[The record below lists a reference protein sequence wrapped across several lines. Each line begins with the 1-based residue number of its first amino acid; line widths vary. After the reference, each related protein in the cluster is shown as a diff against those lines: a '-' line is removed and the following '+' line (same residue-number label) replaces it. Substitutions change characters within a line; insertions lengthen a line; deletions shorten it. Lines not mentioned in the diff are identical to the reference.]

1 EIGLKIREDCFEPVT
16 KEGVRK
22 FLMLDLP

>member
-1 EIGLKIREDCFEPVT
+1 LSEQIKNNYFEPVT

-22 FLMLDLP
+22 FLMLD